1 MKIKIIYFL
10 YETWLIY
17 RLLSSQIVLKLA
29 VSIIVLR
36 SLYLYKEVPNVK
48 VVIITTSMKVI
59 GLNGWK
65 ATFGKEII

>member
-1 MKIKIIYFL
+1 MPYL
-10 YETWLIY
+10 YITH
-17 RLLSSQIVLKLA
+17 SQVVHKLA
-29 VSIIVLR
+29 VSVIVLR
-36 SLYLYKEVPNVK
+36 CLYPYKEATNVK

>member
-1 MKIKIIYFL
+1 MPYL
-10 YETWLIY
+10 YITH
-17 RLLSSQIVLKLA
+17 SQVVHKLA
-29 VSIIVLR
+29 VSVIVLR
-36 SLYLYKEVPNVK
+36 CLYLYKEAPNVK